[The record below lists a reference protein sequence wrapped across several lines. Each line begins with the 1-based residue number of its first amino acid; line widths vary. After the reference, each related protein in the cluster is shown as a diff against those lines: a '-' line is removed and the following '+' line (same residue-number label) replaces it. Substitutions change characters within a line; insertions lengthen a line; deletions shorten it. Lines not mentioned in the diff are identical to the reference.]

1 MGVRRLPHVHL
12 EAVQALDELGQFGKT
27 VVPGIKIR
35 LLPDQQVSQLPHK
48 GVSVFVGDH
57 IQGAGDQLL
66 DLRRDLPL
74 RFLRSGL
81 RFRRGGGLRG
91 RLLLSLL
98 ARLGPLRRGG
108 HRLRFRRGLRLSRLV
123 LGGGPNDLD
132 IDELVTGHDE
142 GTGRLLL
149 PHADDLLARL
159 TQPGG
164 QTGEVGIAGHQYET
178 VALSGIEDVHGVDD
192 HSRISGVLSGGIA
205 VLLDGGDGVL
215 QQDRLPG
222 GHIGG
227 GPVPVDAL
235 DGGGTVDGDL
245 GHHVPHGGPGGVVRV
260 NEHRQ
265 AQALVV

>member
-12 EAVQALDELGQFGKT
+12 EAVQALDELGQLRET

-74 RFLRSGL
+74 RL
-81 RFRRGGGLRG
+81 
-91 RLLLSLL
+91 
-98 ARLGPLRRGG
+98 LRRG
-108 HRLRFRRGLRLSRLV
+108 LRFRRGLRLSRLV
-123 LGGGPNDLD
+123 LGSGPNDLD

-159 TQPGG
+159 PQPGG

-192 HSRISGVLSGGIA
+192 HSRIGGVLSGGIA

-235 DGGGTVDGDL
+235 DGGGAVDGNL
-245 GHHVPHGGPGGVVRV
+245 GHHIPHGSPGGVVRV